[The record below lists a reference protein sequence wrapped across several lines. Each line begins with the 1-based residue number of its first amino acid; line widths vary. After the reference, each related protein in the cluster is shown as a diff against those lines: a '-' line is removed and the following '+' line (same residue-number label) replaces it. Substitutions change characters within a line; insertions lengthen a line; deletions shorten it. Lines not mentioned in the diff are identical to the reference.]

1 MHLAYTPEQDALRQE
16 LREYFAGIVTPEVAE
31 EMSRGDMGGPPAW
44 KRCARWAATTGW
56 P

>member
-31 EMSRGDMGGPPAW
+31 EMSRGTWAAPPAW
-44 KRCARWAATTGW
+44 RRSDRWVATTGW
-56 P
+56 R